1 MAATLV
7 PAAPLRVGVAVASSA
22 ARPRGVVADATRAS
36 TPASSS
42 SSSSSSSSRTASGRR
57 ALLSRALLVAST
69 SSALAARAPPSVA
82 ADVRAFVSLDALVST
97 ARDASAEL
105 SLARDALATSAAL
118 GTDLPLRELKRR
130 LSSGALADLPSA
142 AERLDRFVDAPSLE
156 EWESAVWSSVSED
169 TRGSREIDDV
179 TGRRLRGVERTND
192 FLCFV
197 FRRLLQRSAR
207 AREHGCVAVA
217 AAAARRRRDGAAW
230 GRAHHRGGVDAER
243 GGRAGEARRVHRRR
257 RRRALSAD
265 QVTAVREFR

>member
-197 FRRLLQRSAR
+197 FRRVRRREKFISPTARLQRLIA
-207 AREHGCVAVA
+207 
-217 AAAARRRRDGAAW
+217 
-230 GRAHHRGGVDAER
+230 
-243 GGRAGEARRVHRRR
+243 
-257 RRRALSAD
+257 
-265 QVTAVREFR
+265 FPFN